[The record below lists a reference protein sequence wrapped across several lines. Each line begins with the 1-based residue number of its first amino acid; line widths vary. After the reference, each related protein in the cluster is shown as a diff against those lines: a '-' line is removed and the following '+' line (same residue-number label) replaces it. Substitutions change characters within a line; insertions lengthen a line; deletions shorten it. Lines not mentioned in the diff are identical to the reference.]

1 MKAHISTHA
10 AALAG
15 AVVITSIVIGELLA
29 GDELTEEH
37 LQDLEVAQP
46 FLAKI
51 GRGDFTVFRKR
62 KVSDETA
69 DAVARLCGI
78 IDELL
83 LAKEITPDTLGDLEQ
98 LAPHLHRFIAEY

>member
-1 MKAHISTHA
+1 MKAHTSTYA
-10 AALAG
+10 PALAG

-29 GDELTEEH
+29 GDELTEDH
-37 LQDLEVAQP
+37 LQDLEDAQP

-51 GRGDFTVFRKR
+51 GRGDFTVFRR
-62 KVSDETA
+62 RPVPDATA
-69 DAVARLCGI
+69 DAAARLCGI

-83 LAKEITPDTLGDLEQ
+83 CAREITPDTLDDLEQ